1 MESLDL
7 LIGRYPKL
15 IGCKND
21 IGRAAD
27 LLTDVFR
34 SGGTLFTCGNGGSAA
49 DADHIVGELAKGF
62 LKKRPLDADLLGK
75 LSAAYGEDA
84 GFARLQSGLPA
95 VSLHSQSALLTAFAN
110 DCDPAMI
117 YAQALLALAKP
128 GDALL
133 AISTSGNSKNVV
145 NAARLAKVLGVT
157 VVALTGEQE
166 SELSALADCAVRV
179 GDVPT
184 YRVQELHLPV
194 YHWLCARIEESFFKE

>member
-95 VSLHSQSALLTAFAN
+95 DRLCQRLRPRDDLRSGSAR
-110 DCDPAMI
+110 
-117 YAQALLALAKP
+117 
-128 GDALL
+128 
-133 AISTSGNSKNVV
+133 SGK
-145 NAARLAKVLGVT
+145 AR
-157 VVALTGEQE
+157 
-166 SELSALADCAVRV
+166 
-179 GDVPT
+179 
-184 YRVQELHLPV
+184 
-194 YHWLCARIEESFFKE
+194 